1 MQCDRALTIAFL
13 SMFLAGNMAAA
24 DMRIVTAAILVE
36 SGQAAPV
43 IELRSV
49 GEDGLLRRLSVS
61 GWTIAMTRDKPVD
74 RGRRVI
80 LTFSATPYDAHSSRR
95 MYSEGSRA
103 RELEFDDAAV
113 AARAGYRMREGE
125 HASTE
130 AALIAGQ
137 EILGSRAPR
146 DVRDRWRTPY
156 AGVQI
161 AQRVRYVTAEDPYA
175 GRIEGIDLIA
185 ATEVYSGPRMWSRTT
200 LLQSAGVAA
209 GPLHLR
215 QSMAAMYGTNLDTV
229 SAFLVGG
236 SWDTLGPMS
245 VYGTRYAEFRLD
257 KCAIL
262 SGGADYT
269 LRSWEL
275 GVRASVM
282 RAPRLR
288 ASGTMFEISRRAA
301 GIHFA
306 AAAGKSQGHTTF
318 AASVSAAIFR
328 P

>member
-1 MQCDRALTIAFL
+1 MRFDRALTIACM
-13 SMFLAGNMAAA
+13 SMLIAGRVPAA
-24 DMRIVTAAILVE
+24 DMRVVSAAILAE

-49 GEDGLLRRLSVS
+49 GDDGLVRRLSVS
-61 GWTIAMTRDKPVD
+61 GWTIAATRDAPVD
-74 RGRRVI
+74 RGRNVI
-80 LTFSATPYDAHSSRR
+80 LTFSVTPYDAHSSRR
-95 MYSEGSRA
+95 MYSDGSRA

-113 AARAGYRMREGE
+113 AARAAYRVREGE

-130 AALIAGQ
+130 AAVIAGQ
-137 EILGSRAPR
+137 EIVGSTAPHE
-146 DVRDRWRTPY
+146 VRDRWRTPY

-161 AQRVRYVTAEDPYA
+161 AQRIRVVTAEDPYA
-175 GRIEGIDLIA
+175 GRIEGIDLTA
-185 ATEVYSGPRMWSRTT
+185 TTEVYSGRKMWSRTT
-200 LLQSAGVAA
+200 LLQSAGAAA
-209 GPLHLR
+209 GPLHFR
-215 QSMAAMYGTNLDTV
+215 QTMAAMYGTNLDTV

-236 SWDTLGPMS
+236 SWDALGPMA
-245 VYGTRYAEFRLD
+245 VYGTRYAEFRLE
-257 KCAIL
+257 KCAVL
-262 SGGADYT
+262 SGGADYA

-288 ASGTMFEISRRAA
+288 ATGTMFEISRRAA

-306 AAAGKSQGHTTF
+306 AGAGKSQGHTTF
-318 AASVSAAIFR
+318 IVTAGAASFR

>member
-1 MQCDRALTIAFL
+1 MRCDRALTIACIAAL
-13 SMFLAGNMAAA
+13 LAGSVPAA
-24 DMRIVTAAILVE
+24 DMRIVTAAILAE

-49 GEDGLLRRLSVS
+49 GDDGLIRRLSVS
-61 GWTIAMTRDKPVD
+61 GWTIAATRDAPVD

-80 LTFSATPYDAHSSRR
+80 LTFSVTPYDAHSSRR
-95 MYSEGSRA
+95 MYSDGSRA

-113 AARAGYRMREGE
+113 AARAAYRIREGE
-125 HASTE
+125 RASTE

-137 EILGSRAPR
+137 EIVGSRAPH

-161 AQRVRYVTAEDPYA
+161 AQRIRVVTAEDPYA
-175 GRIEGIDLIA
+175 SRIEGIDLTA
-185 ATEVYSGPRMWSRTT
+185 ATELFSGRKTWSRTT
-200 LLQSAGVAA
+200 LLQSAGAAA
-209 GPLHLR
+209 GPFHFR
-215 QSMAAMYGTNLDTV
+215 QSMAAMYGTNLDTI

-236 SWDTLGPMS
+236 SWDALGPMAL
-245 VYGTRYAEFRLD
+245 YGTRYAEFRLE
-257 KCAIL
+257 KCAVL
-262 SGGADYT
+262 SGGADYA

-282 RAPRLR
+282 RAPRLH
-288 ASGTMFEISRRAA
+288 ASGTMLGISRRAA

-306 AAAGKSQGHTTF
+306 AGAGKSQGRTTF
-318 AASVSAAIFR
+318 VASVSAAAFR